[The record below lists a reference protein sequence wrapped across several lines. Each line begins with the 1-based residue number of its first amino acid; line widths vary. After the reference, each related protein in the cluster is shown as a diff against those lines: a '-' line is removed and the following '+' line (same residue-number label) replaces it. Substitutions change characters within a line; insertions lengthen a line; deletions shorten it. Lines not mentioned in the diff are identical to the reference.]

1 MSSYRENRM
10 WLTLKKSSRGE
21 AKTQELSLEANV
33 KEETWSY
40 ILEAG

>member
-1 MSSYRENRM
+1 M
-10 WLTLKKSSRGE
+10 WLTLKENSRGE
-21 AKTQELSLEANV
+21 AKIQELSIEANV